1 LSGLLK
7 REKHTDEGPNL
18 PRIPMTATYY
28 QIRIACQIDP
38 TWSERLDGLTIT
50 QTEDGTSVLSGF
62 IRDQSEL
69 HGVLARIRDLAL
81 PLISVNPVE
90 PDAAVRTGSEG
101 TART

>member
-1 LSGLLK
+1 
-7 REKHTDEGPNL
+7 
-18 PRIPMTATYY
+18 MTATYY
-28 QIRIACQIDP
+28 QIRLACQIDP
-38 TWSERLDGLTIT
+38 SWSEWLDGLTIT
-50 QTEDGTSVLSGF
+50 QTEDGTTMLSGY

-90 PDAAVRTGSEG
+90 ADAAVRTGSEG

>member
-1 LSGLLK
+1 
-7 REKHTDEGPNL
+7 
-18 PRIPMTATYY
+18 MTATYY
-28 QIRIACQIDP
+28 QIRLACQIDP
-38 TWSERLDGLTIT
+38 AWSERLDGLTIT
-50 QTEDGTSVLSGF
+50 QSEDGTSMLSGY